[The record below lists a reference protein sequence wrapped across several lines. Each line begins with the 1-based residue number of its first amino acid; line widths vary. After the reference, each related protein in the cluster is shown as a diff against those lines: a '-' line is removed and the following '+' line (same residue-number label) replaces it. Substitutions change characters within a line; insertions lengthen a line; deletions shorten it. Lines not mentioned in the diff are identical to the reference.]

1 LKIGFF
7 EIEPWEKDVFSK
19 AFPKDK
25 LFFSTGKITVQNA
38 PKYKDL
44 EAISIFVYSKTDQAV
59 LNQLPKLRLI
69 TTRSTGFDHINL
81 EACKKKNI
89 TVCNVPTYGENTV
102 AEHTFALILALSRK
116 ILDCVERTK
125 QGSFDLT
132 GLRGFDL
139 KGKTIGVVGG
149 GNIGKH
155 VIRMA
160 QGFEM
165 KVLVFDLF
173 QDKKLAQQLGFNY
186 APLDTLL
193 KQADIVT
200 LHLPY
205 NKHTHHL
212 MDKTKLALLKP
223 SVLLIN
229 TSRGGIVDT
238 DALVYAL
245 QRKKIAGAGLDVL
258 ENECDLIEERVLLT
272 KEFNQK
278 CDLKTLAENH
288 LLLNLPKVIIT
299 PHNAFNTTEALMRIL
314 ETDIQNIKNF
324 QKNKAINLVK

>member
-1 LKIGFF
+1 MKIGFF

-25 LFFSTGKITVQNA
+25 LFFSTGKLTAQNVG
-38 PKYKDL
+38 KYKDL
-44 EAISIFVYSKTDQAV
+44 EAISVFVYSKTDQVV

-69 TTRSTGFDHINL
+69 TTRSTGFDHLNL
-81 EACKKKNI
+81 EACKNRNI
-89 TVCNVPTYGENTV
+89 AVCNVPTYGENTV

-116 ILDCVERTK
+116 IIDCVERTK
-125 QGSFDLT
+125 QGSFELT

-139 KGKTIGVVGG
+139 KGKIIGVVGG

-160 QGFEM
+160 KGFEM
-165 KVLVFDLF
+165 KVLVFDIF
-173 QDKKLAQQLGFNY
+173 QDKKLANKLGFQY
-186 APLDTLL
+186 VKLDTLL
-193 KQADIVT
+193 KDSDIVT

-212 MDKTKLALLKP
+212 INQEKLALIKP
-223 SVLLIN
+223 TALLIN
-229 TSRGGIVDT
+229 TSRGGIIDT
-238 DALVYAL
+238 DALVHAL
-245 QRKKIAGAGLDVL
+245 QRKQIAGVGLDVL

-288 LLLNLPKVIIT
+288 LLLNMPKVIIT
-299 PHNAFNTTEALMRIL
+299 PHNAFNTKEALMRIL
-314 ETDIQNIKNF
+314 ETDIENIKSF
-324 QKNKAINLVK
+324 QKKKAINLVK

>member
-7 EIEPWEKDVFSK
+7 EIESWENDVFSK

-25 LFFSTGKITVQNA
+25 LFFSTGKLTSKNA
-38 PKYKDL
+38 QKYKDL
-44 EAISIFVYSKTDQAV
+44 EAISVFVYSKTDQAV
-59 LNQLPKLRLI
+59 LNQLPKLKLI
-69 TTRSTGFDHINL
+69 TTRSTGFDHIDL

-89 TVCNVPTYGENTV
+89 TICNVPTYGENTV

-165 KVLVFDLF
+165 KVLVFDLV
-173 QDKKLAQQLGFNY
+173 QDKILARQMGFNY
-186 APLDTLL
+186 VPLDTLL

-212 MDKTKLALLKP
+212 MDKTKLALLKTTA
-223 SVLLIN
+223 LLIN
-229 TSRGGIVDT
+229 TSRGGIIDT
-238 DALVYAL
+238 DALINVL
-245 QRKKIAGAGLDVL
+245 RQKKIAGAGLDVL
-258 ENECDLIEERVLLT
+258 ENECDSIEERTLLT
-272 KEFNQK
+272 KEFSQK
-278 CDLKTLAENH
+278 CDLKTLVENH
-288 LLLNLPKVIIT
+288 LLLNMPHVIIT
-299 PHNAFNTTEALMRIL
+299 PHNAFNTKEALMRIL
-314 ETDIQNIKNF
+314 ETDIENIKSF
-324 QKNKAINLVK
+324 QKKKAINLIY